1 MNISTKFMG
10 LNLKSPLI
18 VGSSR
23 LTGDLK
29 SIRECVEAGAS
40 AVVLKSLF
48 EEQINLE
55 AESRVRNARG
65 GDAYYWF
72 PEAKLHVE
80 NLSAEANL
88 EKYLK
93 FVELLKTE
101 IDVPVIASINCVSTE
116 GWPKF
121 AAAIQEAGADAIELN
136 IAIFPFN
143 ALKSGKEIE
152 KLCVDIVAEVKKQV
166 TIPVSVKLGY
176 YFTNL
181 CSVANQLVDAGADG
195 LVLFNRYFRPDIDV
209 KTMRIV
215 ADDYLSSPEE
225 TTIPLRW
232 IALMKGNGVKCDL
245 AASTGVHTHEQVIK
259 QVLAGADAVQLCSTL
274 YINGNQFIREIEKGL
289 TQWMEENRFAS
300 LEDFRGKALGSQTTD
315 VSFERIQF
323 MKRDFE

>member
-1 MNISTKFMG
+1 MNISTKYMG
-10 LNLKSPLI
+10 LDLKNPFI

-29 SIRECVEAGAS
+29 SILECVDAGAS

-55 AESRVRNARG
+55 AESHVRNARG

-93 FVELLKTE
+93 FISLLKKE
-101 IDVPVIASINCVSTE
+101 ISVPVIASINCVSPE

-143 ALKSGKEIE
+143 DSQDSTDIE
-152 KLCVDIVAEVKKQV
+152 DLYVDILTEVKKQV
-166 TIPVSVKLGY
+166 TIPISVKLGY

-181 CSVANQLVDAGADG
+181 CSVANKIVAAGADG
-195 LVLFNRYFRPDIDV
+195 LVLFNRYFRPDIDI
-209 KTMRIV
+209 KTLRIV

-232 IALMKGNGVKCDL
+232 IALLKGNELNCDL
-245 AASTGVHTHEQVIK
+245 VASTGVHTHEQVIK
-259 QVLAGADAVQLCSTL
+259 QILVGANAVQLCSTL
-274 YINGNQFIREIEKGL
+274 YINGNQYIEEIEKGL
-289 TQWMEENRFAS
+289 KSWMEENKFKS
-300 LEDFRGKALGSQTTD
+300 LDDFRGKALKSQTTD
-315 VSFERIQF
+315 VSFERVQF